1 MRKRILSLAG
11 RAGRIGAL
19 LEMRN
24 WRVLWKEPEPLT
36 RISILVMIISN
47 IMTKG
52 LEYPKE
58 IATKSL

>member
-1 MRKRILSLAG
+1 MRKRILSLVG

-36 RISILVMIISN
+36 RISILDIIMS
-47 IMTKG
+47 
-52 LEYPKE
+52 
-58 IATKSL
+58 KSL